1 MRFSQLNV
9 SGTRKSDKGL
19 IKSSIFDYYTNL
31 YHEQAPSRPQLDDSV
46 FPCLAQDKAASLE
59 LPCSEEEVLKA
70 IQALGGDGPQAPTGF
85 KLWYS
90 AGAGIYMHGDVMDVV
105 GDLMNNA
112 HIDWRLKSTFLV
124 LVHIK
129 EVVIDV
135 TNFRPISL
143 MGSVNKI
150 LSEVLGTRLKVVMD
164 ELVSN
169 HQSAFISG

>member
-1 MRFSQLNV
+1 
-9 SGTRKSDKGL
+9 
-19 IKSSIFDYYTNL
+19 
-31 YHEQAPSRPQLDDSV
+31 
-46 FPCLAQDKAASLE
+46 
-59 LPCSEEEVLKA
+59 
-70 IQALGGDGPQAPTGF
+70 
-85 KLWYS
+85 
-90 AGAGIYMHGDVMDVV
+90 MHGDVMDVV

-150 LSEVLGTRLKVVMD
+150 LSEVLGTR
-164 ELVSN
+164 
-169 HQSAFISG
+169 